1 MANRFS
7 TDYLI
12 IGKRKK
18 VEIMFNDFQKVLQ
31 TDRSYETDHT
41 TYKPDA
47 EWLGYVVSDMLGEDN
62 NKTSI
67 HCRGSIEC
75 ISEEIMPSRDGDD
88 MAQFNLSTDTAWSD
102 ARELFYLL
110 SEKYD
115 VEVLFYADEPGMG
128 IHDTNDAEG
137 RYFPT
142 RYVLEDE
149 SSDTSY
155 CDTFDEL
162 ADEIKKIT
170 GESPETFEKI
180 EDIIERH
187 ELDDRLYAYE
197 IDVVSLCDF

>member
-75 ISEEIMPSRDGDD
+75 NSEEIMPSRDGDD

>member
-1 MANRFS
+1 MANRCF

-12 IGKRKK
+12 IEKRKK

-170 GESPETFEKI
+170 GERPETFEKI

>member
-1 MANRFS
+1 
-7 TDYLI
+7 
-12 IGKRKK
+12 
-18 VEIMFNDFQKVLQ
+18 MFNDFQKVLQ